1 METTERLVKLYS
13 NNSKKSRLKRNKNKF
28 QRIWD
33 AEKQTYIKVR
43 KTKYPV
49 RSVSVKI
56 QADEETLTKKIEAIK
71 RRQSKTKT
79 PKAKKA
85 TTVKMTTKPVVHAKM
100 PELKPATTVKLYGK
114 TFTWDNKTLQYKA
127 A

>member
-1 METTERLVKLYS
+1 MEDEKKIVKVYS

-43 KTKYPV
+43 KTKYPKKQV
-49 RSVSVKI
+49 ISKKDWRNKI
-56 QADEETLTKKIEAIK
+56 SEKAIERRQNTPKTKKTVATVKQMETKVTPIK
-71 RRQSKTKT
+71 NNKIKT
-79 PKAKKA
+79 PARKE
-85 TTVKMTTKPVVHAKM
+85 TTTKIHGIN
-100 PELKPATTVKLYGK
+100 Y
-114 TFTWDNKTLQYKA
+114 TWDTKNLRYKRA